1 VRASVVL
8 IVAFLSSACVGP
20 HFERSLAATVAHT
33 GDVGGRGA
41 VGMIRGDDGW
51 ITQLVVTGESSGF
64 FAAAGGLAWRKPT
77 GVTPRAELAAGVATR
92 SASLGG
98 HCTEDPAG
106 GTDNC
111 TDGLGPYGEL
121 SLGLDVPLGD
131 ERAPVLTFA
140 TAGTLYLNSDVVE
153 KRLVL
158 LVGVA
163 WK

>member
-1 VRASVVL
+1 M
-8 IVAFLSSACVGP
+8 VALSSSACVGP
-20 HFERSLAATVAHT
+20 HFERSLAASLAHT

-41 VGMIRGDDGW
+41 VGMIRGDAGW
-51 ITQLVVTGESSGF
+51 ITQLVLAGESSGF
-64 FAAAGGLAWRKPT
+64 FAAAGGLAWRQPT
-77 GVTPRAELAAGVATR
+77 GLTPRAELAAGVATR

-98 HCTEDPAG
+98 HCTEDPRG

-131 ERAPVLTFA
+131 ASAPALTFA

-158 LVGVA
+158 LVGVT